1 MKSRYEQESETEID
15 EKSDIAIRL
24 KVLAGEIYNAQV
36 NFEWL
41 KTQMFADTASD
52 EYLDYIAKQRG
63 LERKKA
69 LKAQGEII
77 FSISQPVDHNIII
90 PLGTV
95 VATDDSSPI
104 RFSTTEEGEITAG
117 NTLVSVYAEAI
128 NAGRAGNIKKDKATV
143 GVSVPTEIETVRNP
157 YAFTGGENE
166 ETDSELRER
175 IRSTFINQSNGTNKG
190 YYEKLALT
198 VEGIAK
204 ASAVARVRGSGTVNL
219 YVCSSD
225 GDADSTAIAKLQ
237 SIVNKER
244 ELNVDVRVYNAAA
257 VSYDIIVTITA
268 KNGYSETEV
277 TNACK
282 TAFEKYINSIP
293 IGGKFYLSALGKAL
307 IETDCVENYEYDTG
321 MQNKTLSAS
330 QRFKAGTAEITVV

>member
-143 GVSVPTEIETVRNP
+143 GVSVPTEIGTVSNP

-175 IRSTFINQSNGTNKG
+175 IRSTFINQSNGTNKA

-244 ELNVDVRVYNAAA
+244 ELNVDVRVYNAVA

-321 MQNKTLSAS
+321 MQNKTLSSS

>member
-104 RFSTTEEGEITAG
+104 RFSTTEEGEITPG
-117 NTLVSVYAEAI
+117 NTLVSVYSEAI

-143 GVSVPTEIETVRNP
+143 GVSVPTEI
-157 YAFTGGENE
+157 
-166 ETDSELRER
+166 
-175 IRSTFINQSNGTNKG
+175 
-190 YYEKLALT
+190 
-198 VEGIAK
+198 
-204 ASAVARVRGSGTVNL
+204 
-219 YVCSSD
+219 
-225 GDADSTAIAKLQ
+225 
-237 SIVNKER
+237 
-244 ELNVDVRVYNAAA
+244 
-257 VSYDIIVTITA
+257 
-268 KNGYSETEV
+268 
-277 TNACK
+277 
-282 TAFEKYINSIP
+282 
-293 IGGKFYLSALGKAL
+293 
-307 IETDCVENYEYDTG
+307 
-321 MQNKTLSAS
+321 
-330 QRFKAGTAEITVV
+330 

>member
-1 MKSRYEQESETEID
+1 MKSRYELESETKVD
-15 EKSDIAIRL
+15 EKSDVAIRL

-41 KTQMFADTASD
+41 KNQMFADTASG
-52 EYLDYIAKQRG
+52 EYLDFLAKQRG

-77 FSISQPVDHNIII
+77 FSIPQAVDHNIII

-95 VATDDSSPI
+95 AATDDSSPV
-104 RFSTTEEGEITAG
+104 RFCTTEEGEISAG
-117 NTLVSVYAEAI
+117 NTLVSLYAEAVD
-128 NAGRAGNIKKDKATV
+128 AGRSGNVKKDKVTV

-157 YAFTGGENE
+157 VAFTGGEDE

-175 IRSTFINQSNGTNKG
+175 IRKTFTNQSNGTNKA

-219 YVCSSD
+219 YVCASD
-225 GDADSTAIAKLQ
+225 GDADSSAISKLQ
-237 SIVNKER
+237 TIVDKER
-244 ELNVDVRVYNAAA
+244 ELNVDVKVYNAVS
-257 VSYDIIVTITA
+257 VSYNLIVTITA
-268 KNGYSETEV
+268 KSGYSSSEV
-277 TNACK
+277 KQSCI

-307 IETDCVENYEYDTG
+307 METDCVENYEYDTG

-330 QRFKAGTAEITVV
+330 QRFKAGTAKITVV